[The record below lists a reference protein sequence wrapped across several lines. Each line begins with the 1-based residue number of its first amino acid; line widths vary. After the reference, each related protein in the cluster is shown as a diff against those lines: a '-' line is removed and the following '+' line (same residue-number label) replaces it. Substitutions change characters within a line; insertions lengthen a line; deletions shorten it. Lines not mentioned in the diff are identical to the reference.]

1 MMALGLLILRVLVGA
16 LFIGHGTQK
25 LFGWFGGHGIDGTAG
40 FMESVRYRDGRK
52 AAVLAGV
59 TETVSGALLVLGF
72 LTPIAVAG
80 IVGVMLNAIVAVHW
94 PNGVWNANGG
104 FELPARV
111 HVGRLRPWLHRRRTD
126 LDRRCARPRSARGLV
141 RDRRPPAGRRRRRG
155 RAVPAATRPS
165 RGGGDPKRA
174 GCRVSVGVGQRDA
187 VGPAFP
193 LPFSVPPLSDGW

>member
-1 MMALGLLILRVLVGA
+1 MMALGLLFLRVLVGA

-25 LFGWFGGHGIDGTAG
+25 LFGWFGGHGIDGSAG

-104 FELPARV
+104 FELPLVYTSVVSALGFTGA
-111 HVGRLRPWLHRRRTD
+111 GRFSIDGMLDLGLRGAWFGIGAL
-126 LDRRCARPRSARGLV
+126 LLGVVAGVVALSQ
-141 RDRRPPAGRRRRRG
+141 RRPAPAEVDAIRG
-155 RAVPAATRPS
+155 ERLAA
-165 RGGGDPKRA
+165 
-174 GCRVSVGVGQRDA
+174 
-187 VGPAFP
+187 
-193 LPFSVPPLSDGW
+193 